1 MRLAQVEE
9 AIKRLCIR
17 IDEKRTELIL
27 QDALVLLENTKT
39 SALKRGVLALQ
50 MLRFSLPVRLATAAA
65 IIVFA
70 YVGAGYLAV
79 CLGACSDS
87 TALTIELASQD
98 ISRLFGF

>member
-27 QDALVLLENTKT
+27 KDALVVLENIKPN
-39 SALKRGVLALQ
+39 ALRRGVLTLQ
-50 MLRFSLPVRLATAAA
+50 LLRLSLPVRVATAAA
-65 IIVFA
+65 IIVIA

-79 CLGACSDS
+79 CLEACSDS